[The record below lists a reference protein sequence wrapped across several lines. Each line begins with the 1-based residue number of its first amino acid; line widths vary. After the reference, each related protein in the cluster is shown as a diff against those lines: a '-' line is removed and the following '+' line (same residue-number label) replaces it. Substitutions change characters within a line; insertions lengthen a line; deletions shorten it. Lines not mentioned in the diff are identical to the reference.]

1 MEFDFDAWAKLAEE
15 DPVEFE
21 RRREWALRS
30 SIESAPPEHR
40 QRLEGLQ
47 FQLDLERQ
55 RAGTALGSCLRLNS
69 LMWAGFFRLRKE
81 LNGLAEGVGTP
92 KDDAPTT
99 SAEVIS
105 MQGYMQSRRA
115 NVTTEQ

>member
-1 MEFDFDAWAKLAEE
+1 MEFDFDAWAKLAKE
-15 DPVEFE
+15 DPEAFE
-21 RRREWALRS
+21 RQREAALRS

-47 FQLDLERQ
+47 FQLNMERQ

-69 LMWAGFFRLRKE
+69 LMWSGFFRLRKE
-81 LNGLAEGVGTP
+81 LNGLAEGAQAP
-92 KDDAPTT
+92 KADGSRT

-105 MQGYMQSRRA
+105 MQNYRKARA
-115 NVTTEQ
+115 VDLPAEP

>member
-1 MEFDFDAWAKLAEE
+1 MEFDFDAWATLAKEN
-15 DPVEFE
+15 PAEFE
-21 RRREWALRS
+21 RQREAALRS

-47 FQLDLERQ
+47 FQLNMERQ
-55 RAGTALGSCLRLNS
+55 RAGTALGSCLRFNS

-81 LNGLAEGVGTP
+81 LNGLAVGAGAS
-92 KDDAPTT
+92 KDDAPRT

-105 MQGYMQSRRA
+105 MQNYRTARSINLGAES
-115 NVTTEQ
+115 

>member
-1 MEFDFDAWAKLAEE
+1 MEFDFDAWAKLAQE
-15 DPVEFE
+15 DPAQFE
-21 RRREWALRS
+21 RQREAALRS

-47 FQLDLERQ
+47 FQLNLERQ

-81 LNGLAEGVGTP
+81 LNGFSEGAEAVKADGP
-92 KDDAPTT
+92 RT

-105 MQGYMQSRRA
+105 IQDYRKARPGNRSA
-115 NVTTEQ
+115 EP